1 MRKYLDEDQQVL
13 AATAGEFAR
22 ETLLELDRACDRDE
36 SSICSALPQIA
47 EMGLLSLRI
56 PTEHGGL
63 GCSRMAY
70 AAILHEVSYASP
82 STAVMLSV
90 HNMVGEML
98 LNFATQRVKCEL
110 LPQWGSPQSLSSFA
124 ISEPDVG
131 SDPGSISTRA
141 VRDQDEWVINGSK
154 MWITTG
160 ATGRWFVTLA
170 QTKEVG
176 DTAGLCMILL
186 DANQPG
192 FERIKIEGKMGIRGS
207 ETVSLHLTD
216 VRAPQDHLL
225 SDMGSGL
232 KLALLALD
240 GGRVGIAAQST
251 GIAEACLDEMVSYS
265 KHRVQFGRPI
275 AEFQAIQNMIADSAT
290 ELAAAKALIAQ
301 ACLAADNGGK
311 FSATAAKA
319 KLYASEMATRV
330 ADRAVQVHGGS
341 GYVNDARVEQLYRD
355 ARVTRIYEGT
365 SEIQRLVIARDLL
378 ANGVS
383 ES

>member
-1 MRKYLDEDQQVL
+1 MRKYLDEDQQIL

-98 LNFATQRVKCEL
+98 LKFATQRVKCEL

-216 VRAPQDHLL
+216 VRAPHDHLL